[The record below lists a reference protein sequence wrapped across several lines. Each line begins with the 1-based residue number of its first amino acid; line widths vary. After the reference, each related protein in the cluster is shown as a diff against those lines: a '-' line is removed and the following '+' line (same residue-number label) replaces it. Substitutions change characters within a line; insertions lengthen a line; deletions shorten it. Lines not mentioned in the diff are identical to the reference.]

1 MKLSG
6 ELVNTAHEKIDCQ
19 QAVDFFIGSML
30 LIWAG
35 DVDHL
40 LDHSMQ
46 KLRAVVVGGV
56 VIHFFS
62 FAAAGDELRA
72 FELLEMVAHSRAGH
86 AHHGREIDHTFFA
99 MAEQPEN
106 TDAVAI
112 GQLFEDLSDRLKIAG
127 LGHLLE
133 GAAGKLSVIVGQ
145 VDVGHEAFLLMK
157 PFYHISALG

>member
-1 MKLSG
+1 M
-6 ELVNTAHEKIDCQ
+6 
-19 QAVDFFIGSML
+19 
-30 LIWAG
+30 
-35 DVDHL
+35 
-40 LDHSMQ
+40 MQ
-46 KLRAVVVGGV
+46 KLRAVVVRGV

-86 AHHGREIDHTFFA
+86 AHHGRKIDHTFFA

-106 TDAVAI
+106 TDAVAV

-145 VDVGHEAFLLMK
+145 VDVGHEAFLLW
-157 PFYHISALG
+157 PLF